1 MYIRHTPIAAM
12 HVTRNAVH
20 NPMGKDTSAT
30 LTLPPLS
37 WSEPEL
43 TPEILPFGVKALFDY
58 ANDSA
63 KLPTA
68 S

>member
-20 NPMGKDTSAT
+20 NPMGKTSSST

-43 TPEILPFGVKALFDY
+43 KSEILTFGVKPLLDGAI
-58 ANDSA
+58 
-63 KLPTA
+63 TTH
-68 S
+68 